1 MQLQKSYLLGGF
13 TGSVSTAWTARAR
26 CSIAEASDRP
36 PTEARGAF
44 ARTSREGLFTTL
56 LPLPCPSTI
65 GGSISRSVLLRSD
78 DDIEFIL
85 FKMVNI
91 VAVRS
96 LACCGTVLVYKGRQ
110 RSFFLSPLF
119 PPFSSWLFFIL
130 QRTAL
135 WYRSCYRKVTYRS

>member
-1 MQLQKSYLLGGF
+1 MQYCIRKKVIFWGGYRF
-13 TGSVSTAWTARAR
+13 RFYRLDCPSR

-36 PTEARGAF
+36 PTEARGAL

-119 PPFSSWLFFIL
+119 SSSFLLAFL
-130 QRTAL
+130 HLAKDVAL
-135 WYRSCYRKVTYRS
+135 A